1 VDFQKRFASNLVRCR
16 ERAGFSQEALADR
29 ASIHRTEV
37 GLFEG
42 GKRTPRIDTL
52 VKVAGGLGV
61 PPGELLEGIEWK
73 PKPGGGDAGG
83 FEFS

>member
-1 VDFQKRFASNLVRCR
+1 MDFRKRFASNLVRCR
-16 ERAGFSQEALADR
+16 ERAGYSQEALADR
-29 ASIHRTEV
+29 ASIHRTEI

-61 PPGELLEGIEWK
+61 PPGELLEGVEWK
-73 PKPGGGDAGG
+73 PSKDGKPGG

>member
-1 VDFQKRFASNLVRCR
+1 VDFKKRFAANLARCR
-16 ERAGFSQEALADR
+16 GRAGISQEALAAR
-29 ASIHRTEV
+29 ASVHRTDV

-42 GKRTPRIDTL
+42 GKRIPRTDTL

-61 PPGELLEGIEWK
+61 PPSELLEGIEWK
-73 PKPGGGDAGG
+73 PGSGGDPGG

>member
-1 VDFQKRFASNLVRCR
+1 VDFRERFASNLVRCR
-16 ERAGFSQEALADR
+16 KRAGFSQETLADR
-29 ASIHRTEV
+29 ASIHRTEI

-61 PPGELLEGIEWK
+61 PPHELLEGVTWK
-73 PKPGGGDAGG
+73 PGNGGDAGG